1 MTSARPAIHPA
12 AVPNDLPLE
21 RLRIR
26 PGRDGS
32 VAVDPATAGWRYL
45 GFRTVELAAGG
56 RLDVGTVDHEA
67 CIVVIGGGG
76 IVVRPVDGEPI
87 ELDGRASPFD
97 GLPDAAYLPL
107 GAQRIE
113 GRTVRSSIEARPV
126 AGNGRVRIA
135 IAEAPRSRT
144 AGVADRP
151 QAIGPDAV
159 TVEVRGAGRSTRQI
173 NHIIPPGY
181 PADRLLLVEVL
192 TPAGNWSSWPPH
204 KHDLDDMPRE
214 AVLEEV
220 YHYGFRT
227 AGGLGDPAALPAGRQ
242 PARAGAGWPVVRRR
256 RRCRARDRWLPPLR
270 RHRRRRRL
278 LPQRPRRRTTH
289 DGLFVRPVAGPG
301 SAAMG
306 QRGARP
312 ARPDGPA
319 APLNI
324 WAGCASRPLGLR
336 STG

>member
-220 YHYGFRT
+220 YHYGFRRPE
-227 AGGLGDPAALPAGRQ
+227 AWAIQRLYRPDGSPLG
-242 PARAGAGWPVVRRR
+242 PARDGLWCVGDGDVVLVTDGYHPFVATDADDAYYLNALAGERRTMACSFDPSLDQVRL
-256 RRCRARDRWLPPLR
+256 RWASEAPDPRVPMVPPLR
-270 RHRRRRRL
+270 
-278 LPQRPRRRTTH
+278 
-289 DGLFVRPVAGPG
+289 
-301 SAAMG
+301 
-306 QRGARP
+306 
-312 ARPDGPA
+312 
-319 APLNI
+319 
-324 WAGCASRPLGLR
+324 
-336 STG
+336 